1 MSSRNTWAT
10 VEFATLVLLLIG
22 VLLVAATGEAGVLDA
37 AWTAPTT
44 NTDGSPLTDLSGY
57 LLYYGTAASPCP
69 GSAFVQIASPTSA
82 PSTNQTVSTRLTGLT
97 AGTLYF
103 VSVSAVD
110 TSGTQSPCSATA
122 SAAARSGFGVSPT
135 GTVNFGSI
143 NVGSF
148 ADRTFTVSNT
158 GGGTISGSASVSPPF
173 SVVSGSPFTLSG
185 AGTSQTVTA
194 RFTPSTTATA
204 SATISFTANGSTASA
219 IVTGSGTG
227 LDTTAPVVTI
237 TSPTSAPTYSTT
249 GSSMA
254 LQGTASDN
262 VGVTQVTWSND
273 RGGSGTAAGTTA
285 WNVSGIVLQSGTN
298 MLTVTA
304 RDAAGNTGKA
314 TIAATVTVAS
324 DTTPPTVSITTPG
337 SGAIVSGTTTVTA
350 SASDNVGVAGVQFL
364 LDGAAYGSEKTTA
377 PFSISWTTG
386 GVSNGAHTLSARA
399 RDAAG
404 NTALAANI
412 AVTVS
417 NTVAVPSSSPSTL
430 PRPELVAAYS
440 FNEGS
445 GAAVADASGNNN
457 TGTLGTGVTWT
468 GQGRFGSALVFNGAG
483 FVTIPAAASL
493 NLTTAM
499 TLEAWVYP
507 TATASTWSTVL
518 MKEQP
523 GEFVY
528 TLYAGARPNR
538 PHVFFNTGT
547 SAKSERTTIGAQ
559 ALLVNTWSHLAGTY
573 DGATLKLYVN
583 GVLVASNPFTGPI
596 LTSTGA
602 LRIGGNGIWKEFFQ
616 GRIDEVRI
624 YSRALSSTEVQADMN
639 TAVGSATL
647 VDVTP
652 PTVSTASVPVTVS
665 NGASLPS
672 TQPQGLVAAYSFSEG
687 TGTVVRDASGNNNTG
702 TLGSGVSWT
711 RYGRFGSA
719 IAFNG
724 TDFVT
729 IPATSS
735 LNLTAGMTL
744 EAWVYPT
751 STTATWSTVLM
762 KEQPGEFVY
771 TLYAGSPVNQLNVYF
786 NVGTASSGEH
796 GTPGPAALPLNTWSH
811 LAGTYDGANL
821 RLYVN
826 GVLVS
831 SQPFSGPIAASAGAL
846 RLGGNGV
853 WGEYFKGVL
862 DEIRIYARPLSIAEI
877 QADMNAA
884 IGN

>member
-237 TSPTSAPTYSTT
+237 T
-249 GSSMA
+249 
-254 LQGTASDN
+254 
-262 VGVTQVTWSND
+262 
-273 RGGSGTAAGTTA
+273 
-285 WNVSGIVLQSGTN
+285 
-298 MLTVTA
+298 
-304 RDAAGNTGKA
+304 
-314 TIAATVTVAS
+314 
-324 DTTPPTVSITTPG
+324 PG
-337 SGAIVSGTTTVTA
+337 SRAIVSGTTTVTA

-430 PRPELVAAYS
+430 PRPGLVAAYS

-547 SAKSERTTIGAQ
+547 SAKSERATIGAQ

-652 PTVSTASVPVTVS
+652 RTVSTASVP
-665 NGASLPS
+665 G
-672 TQPQGLVAAYSFSEG
+672 
-687 TGTVVRDASGNNNTG
+687 
-702 TLGSGVSWT
+702 
-711 RYGRFGSA
+711 
-719 IAFNG
+719 
-724 TDFVT
+724 
-729 IPATSS
+729 
-735 LNLTAGMTL
+735 
-744 EAWVYPT
+744 
-751 STTATWSTVLM
+751 
-762 KEQPGEFVY
+762 
-771 TLYAGSPVNQLNVYF
+771 
-786 NVGTASSGEH
+786 
-796 GTPGPAALPLNTWSH
+796 
-811 LAGTYDGANL
+811 
-821 RLYVN
+821 
-826 GVLVS
+826 
-831 SQPFSGPIAASAGAL
+831 
-846 RLGGNGV
+846 
-853 WGEYFKGVL
+853 
-862 DEIRIYARPLSIAEI
+862 
-877 QADMNAA
+877 
-884 IGN
+884 

>member
-254 LQGTASDN
+254 VQGTAAGN
-262 VGVTQVTWSND
+262 VGVTQVAWSD
-273 RGGSGTAAGTTA
+273 GRGGSGTAAGTPA

-324 DTTPPTVSITTPG
+324 DPTPPTVSITPPG

-412 AVTVS
+412 GVTVS
-417 NTVAVPSSSPSTL
+417 NTVAVPSSSPGTL
-430 PRPELVAAYS
+430 PRPGLVAAYS
-440 FNEGS
+440 FNEGG

-547 SAKSERTTIGAQ
+547 SAKSERATIGAQ

-624 YSRALSSTEVQADMN
+624 YNRAISSTEVQADMN

-652 PTVSTASVPVTVS
+652 PTVSITAPSAGTTVS
-665 NGASLPS
+665 NTVSVTAS
-672 TQPQGLVAAYSFSEG
+672 AADNIG
-687 TGTVVRDASGNNNTG
+687 VTGVQFLLDGVP
-702 TLGSGVSWT
+702 LGSE
-711 RYGRFGSA
+711 F
-719 IAFNG
+719 
-724 TDFVT
+724 
-729 IPATSS
+729 
-735 LNLTAGMTL
+735 TA
-744 EAWVYPT
+744 A
-751 STTATWSTVLM
+751 
-762 KEQPGEFVY
+762 
-771 TLYAGSPVNQLNVYF
+771 
-786 NVGTASSGEH
+786 
-796 GTPGPAALPLNTWSH
+796 
-811 LAGTYDGANL
+811 
-821 RLYVN
+821 
-826 GVLVS
+826 
-831 SQPFSGPIAASAGAL
+831 PFSIS
-846 RLGGNGV
+846 
-853 WGEYFKGVL
+853 
-862 DEIRIYARPLSIAEI
+862 
-877 QADMNAA
+877 
-884 IGN
+884 